1 MGDEL
6 EGQGGRPIGV
16 LARIMELR
24 DPTSAGH
31 ARHVAELAHGVGY
44 RMGLD
49 GEDLARLELAASFHD
64 IGKAAVPDRVL
75 VKPGPLSPSEWSVM
89 KSHAEWGGE
98 LLRYLPGCAKTA
110 VIVRHHH
117 ERWDGNGYPDGLS
130 EREIPRES
138 RIIGVCEAYA
148 AMLTDRPYRPALHAF
163 AARAE
168 LCVAAGSQ
176 FDPDPVAALLDVA
189 LQMSQVGRCG

>member
-1 MGDEL
+1 LG
-6 EGQGGRPIGV
+6 GQGGRPIGV

-24 DPTSAGH
+24 DPASAGH
-31 ARHVAELAHGVGY
+31 ARNVAALAHGVGY

-49 GEDLARLELAASFHD
+49 GDDLARLELAASFHD

-75 VKPGPLSPSEWSVM
+75 MKQGPLDPSEWRVM

-98 LLRYLPGCAKTA
+98 LLRYLPGFAETA

-117 ERWDGNGYPDGLS
+117 ERWDGGGYPDGLS
-130 EREIPRES
+130 AREIPRES

-148 AMLTDRPYRPALHAF
+148 AMLSERPYRPALPAF

-176 FDPDPVAALLDVA
+176 FDPDPVGALLDVA
-189 LQMSQVGRCG
+189 LQMSQAGTGG